1 MKHIS
6 HQSKSH
12 SIILSRA
19 LLCIASLS
27 LILILGCT
35 SSDNEA
41 FPESEGW
48 VSLFNGKD
56 LTGWGFKIEGAKEI
70 WSVKDGVIDCEPIL
84 KMEGDKNIW
93 SSKEL
98 KDFTLHAEWRL
109 KRTEGIYN
117 TPTVLPD
124 GSYLLDA
131 DGEKVT
137 TASPGADS
145 GIYLRGSSK
154 AQLNIW
160 TWPIGSGEVYG
171 YRNNQKNP
179 VIRAGVTPKVNADNP
194 VGEWNTFHVT
204 LKGDRLTVDLN
215 GKRVL
220 DNAQLPG
227 IPESGPIVLQHHGG
241 YDSVKQEWNGA
252 SSLVQFRNIHV
263 KEL

>member
-6 HQSKSH
+6 HQSKSR
-12 SIILSRA
+12 SIILNRA

-93 SSKEL
+93 SSKVL

-124 GSYLLDA
+124 GSYLLDS

-137 TASPGADS
+137 TPSPGADS

-171 YRNNQKNP
+171 YRNNQKDP
-179 VIRAGVTPKVNADNP
+179 LIRAGVTPKVNADNP

-252 SSLVQFRNIHV
+252 SSLVQFRNIHI